1 MKTKLLSVFFAAA
14 VLSGCGSDPEK
25 PQPTADV
32 PPPAPS
38 SKAES
43 GDTGVFGW
51 LGVTGDSST
60 PSTSSSS
67 SSSSSSGLKP
77 EDRKGVAVNAYLWRS
92 SLDSLSFMPM
102 EQTDPFAGIIK
113 TGWYTP
119 PSTPNERLKVSV
131 FILDTRLRAEA
142 VRVSI
147 FKEAKKPAGE
157 WATATVDPE
166 TVTKLENVILD
177 RARQLKIQS
186 E

>member
-1 MKTKLLSVFFAAA
+1 MKTKLLSVFLAAA
-14 VLSGCGSDPEK
+14 VLTGCGSDPEK
-25 PQPTADV
+25 ATPTADV

-38 SKAES
+38 AKSES
-43 GDTGVFGW
+43 GDSGVFGW

-60 PSTSSSS
+60 SSSS
-67 SSSSSSGLKP
+67 GSSSSSGLKP

-147 FKEAKKPAGE
+147 FKEAKKPTGE

>member
-1 MKTKLLSVFFAAA
+1 MKA
-14 VLSGCGSDPEK
+14 
-25 PQPTADV
+25 
-32 PPPAPS
+32 
-38 SKAES
+38 
-43 GDTGVFGW
+43 
-51 LGVTGDSST
+51 
-60 PSTSSSS
+60 
-67 SSSSSSGLKP
+67 

-147 FKEAKKPAGE
+147 FKEAKKPTGE
-157 WATATVDPE
+157 WTTATVDPE